1 MTGIYYT
8 LDNVAVLSKMLDVV
22 LCLLISSLKSCFQ
35 HTGLKM
41 SLTEVAIKH
50 PDFLHPVRVGRA
62 SHGQLCLTH
71 FYRCFELVCNSA
83 NTNKIPN
90 MMLVSLLFSMIMV
103 LSL

>member
-8 LDNVAVLSKMLDVV
+8 VEHFAVLSKMLDVV

-41 SLTEVAIKH
+41 SLTEVTIKH
-50 PDFLHPVRVGRA
+50 PDFLHPVRVRRA
-62 SHGQLCLTH
+62 SHGQLYLTH

-83 NTNKIPN
+83 NTNKTHN
-90 MMLVSLLFSMIMV
+90 MISQSVIIHDYGSVIM
-103 LSL
+103 